1 MTDPALLKRQRAGHR
16 SVATRRIKEVDDL
29 IAASLDPDMIK
40 LEQLRLG
47 LHSTLDSLRDVNKE
61 LMPHFDPGDIATEIE
76 QSEKIRDDL
85 FGAIAKVES
94 ALKRPARTRSSTP
107 PGPVAASPMTAKLP
121 KLTLK
126 CYNGSLMG
134 WSAFW
139 DAYKTAVHDNPSLGN
154 VDKFAYLMS
163 LLEGTARE
171 AVTGLALT
179 DVNYAEAIAILERRF
194 GDKERIKAC
203 HIEQLMRLE
212 SVSSEHHLVELR
224 RLYDRTESNI
234 RGLKTLGV
242 AADAYGTLFIP
253 IFMKKLP
260 QELKL
265 SLTRKISTAEWSID
279 KILEVLRD
287 ELEARERALG
297 SETRSKPKPAYTS
310 NGGNK
315 RGKDYPTTGAYTSS
329 SEGGCYYCKQEG
341 HSPSNCRRV
350 TNIDERKRL
359 IREGGRCF
367 NCLRKGHIGRDC
379 HSSSRCNNCNGRH
392 HTSICMRAKRT
403 QPSRDDLSSSKPS
416 LPTQKRL
423 DPEAPP
429 YKQPEPTTTCCAST
443 SNAIL
448 LQTAKAFAFNLEQPS
463 RNITVHILMD
473 SGSQCSYITEQACR
487 KLRLKSLGT
496 RAMRI
501 LTFGS
506 RQESKTNCTVVK
518 VGLETR
524 DGNHLELK
532 LLSVRHICE
541 PINHAALDLSRFTQ
555 FRELDLAMDYEHSCQ
570 IKPDI
575 LIGSDQ
581 YWTFA
586 TGEVVKE
593 TQGPTAFNTKLGWI
607 LSGPVVRKEG
617 VEPHTTLVTHVLR
630 ADGICNAR
638 SLDKE
643 LHSFWNIESMGI
655 VESEDI
661 VQNQFQ
667 DNVSFEHGRYVV
679 SLPWKESG
687 LSLPDNYQISFRR
700 LKSLYRRLQRSPELL
715 EKYDSI
721 IREQLALG
729 IVEPVDESATFSR
742 IHYLPHHAV
751 VRQDK
756 STTKLRIVY
765 DASAKE
771 DGPSLNECLYT
782 GPPLHKKIFDLLLR
796 FRTQPVALIADIEKA
811 FLMIKV
817 KEID

>member
-224 RLYDRTESNI
+224 RLYDKTESNI

-367 NCLRKGHIGRDC
+367 NCVRKGHIGRDC

-448 LQTAKAFAFNLEQPS
+448 
-463 RNITVHILMD
+463 
-473 SGSQCSYITEQACR
+473 
-487 KLRLKSLGT
+487 
-496 RAMRI
+496 
-501 LTFGS
+501 
-506 RQESKTNCTVVK
+506 
-518 VGLETR
+518 
-524 DGNHLELK
+524 
-532 LLSVRHICE
+532 
-541 PINHAALDLSRFTQ
+541 
-555 FRELDLAMDYEHSCQ
+555 
-570 IKPDI
+570 
-575 LIGSDQ
+575 
-581 YWTFA
+581 
-586 TGEVVKE
+586 
-593 TQGPTAFNTKLGWI
+593 
-607 LSGPVVRKEG
+607 
-617 VEPHTTLVTHVLR
+617 
-630 ADGICNAR
+630 
-638 SLDKE
+638 
-643 LHSFWNIESMGI
+643 
-655 VESEDI
+655 
-661 VQNQFQ
+661 
-667 DNVSFEHGRYVV
+667 
-679 SLPWKESG
+679 
-687 LSLPDNYQISFRR
+687 
-700 LKSLYRRLQRSPELL
+700 
-715 EKYDSI
+715 
-721 IREQLALG
+721 
-729 IVEPVDESATFSR
+729 
-742 IHYLPHHAV
+742 
-751 VRQDK
+751 
-756 STTKLRIVY
+756 
-765 DASAKE
+765 
-771 DGPSLNECLYT
+771 
-782 GPPLHKKIFDLLLR
+782 
-796 FRTQPVALIADIEKA
+796 
-811 FLMIKV
+811 
-817 KEID
+817 